1 MGFFSAFKG
10 TNAYHDWLKRYG
22 VDPYSLPANLNSLIC
37 SYTNQQHESNEKN
50 LGHVYTSNV
59 TIQAQMGLA
68 AGLVAIC
75 VLGPDKASTIQLKQE
90 VYNRIYNAAN
100 DWKIGGPDY
109 SLDSKIIQTV
119 SNARM
124 ISSDFA
130 DIFNSLLK

>member
-1 MGFFSAFKG
+1 
-10 TNAYHDWLKRYG
+10 
-22 VDPYSLPANLNSLIC
+22 
-37 SYTNQQHESNEKN
+37 
-50 LGHVYTSNV
+50 
-59 TIQAQMGLA
+59 MGLA

-75 VLGPDKASTIQLKQE
+75 VLGTDKASTIQLKQE

-100 DWKIGGPDY
+100 DWKIGEPDY